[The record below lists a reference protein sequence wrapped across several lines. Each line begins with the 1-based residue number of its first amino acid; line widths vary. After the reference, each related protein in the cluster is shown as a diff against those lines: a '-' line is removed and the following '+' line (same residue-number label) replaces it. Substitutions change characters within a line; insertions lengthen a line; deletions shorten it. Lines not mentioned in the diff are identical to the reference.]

1 MLVAQQQVET
11 SISIVTDDTSTDLD
25 LGPAVVDGIVWKIN
39 INPAFHIHAAKS
51 HKAAAIDGA

>member
-1 MLVAQQQVET
+1 MLVTQQQVET
-11 SISIVTDDTSTDLD
+11 TIGIVTDDTSTDLD
-25 LGPAVVDGIVWKIN
+25 LGPAVVDGIVWR